1 MDCLHS
7 NGGTVATILS
17 GIWRRFPPK
26 LEIPAAKVASAAPL
40 LLKSGA
46 GALGWWRV
54 RHLSP
59 ETLSFS
65 LRRLY
70 ITYLRYAVQAAE
82 YEAEIGNVF
91 SALRSSGI
99 EPILIKGWA
108 IARVYPEAGL
118 RPCGDID
125 LCISPDQYSR
135 ARAVLSR
142 RDPYLHS
149 VDLSHDTIAR
159 FSEFSFEE
167 LYARSQVVNLG
178 RPEIRVLG
186 AEDHLRI
193 LCLHM
198 LKHGAWRPL
207 WLCDVAA
214 ALESRPSNFDWDLC
228 LGKNERR
235 ADWIL
240 SSLALA
246 NRLLGAATEGT
257 PAFERTRKLPRWLAR
272 AVLKQWNATP
282 RSNLPAFLEQVAGR
296 WWTAGTVRA
305 IHQRWPNPI
314 QATVD
319 AGGAFTATTRLP
331 YQIRDCAL
339 RAVELA
345 ASLRSTN

>member
-7 NGGTVATILS
+7 NGGTVATILA

-125 LCISPDQYSR
+125 LCVSPYAGREFVSGPRRLALVFR
-135 ARAVLSR
+135 AFPS
-142 RDPYLHS
+142 
-149 VDLSHDTIAR
+149 
-159 FSEFSFEE
+159 SEFGK
-167 LYARSQVVNLG
+167 ARNTSARRRG
-178 RPEIRVLG
+178 
-186 AEDHLRI
+186 
-193 LCLHM
+193 
-198 LKHGAWRPL
+198 PL
-207 WLCDVAA
+207 TN
-214 ALESRPSNFDWDLC
+214 S
-228 LGKNERR
+228 
-235 ADWIL
+235 
-240 SSLALA
+240 
-246 NRLLGAATEGT
+246 
-257 PAFERTRKLPRWLAR
+257 
-272 AVLKQWNATP
+272 
-282 RSNLPAFLEQVAGR
+282 LPAYA
-296 WWTAGTVRA
+296 
-305 IHQRWPNPI
+305 
-314 QATVD
+314 
-319 AGGAFTATTRLP
+319 
-331 YQIRDCAL
+331 
-339 RAVELA
+339 
-345 ASLRSTN
+345 